1 MIRITPSK
9 INLGLNVVGRR
20 ADGYHDLETVFYP
33 VNICDS
39 LEITD
44 MDHRFPLAS
53 DIDIH
58 VYNTQRLCA
67 DEDNIIV
74 KAYRLLSQHFTLP
87 RIHAHL
93 FKEIPSQAG
102 MGGGSSDGTDM
113 LLLLNE
119 RCHLGLSN
127 DQLIDYARQLGA
139 DCPFFVLQRAAYA
152 EGIGERL
159 TPLNLNLSDYYLLV
173 VKPEVSVSTREAF
186 ALITP
191 QRPPICCRE
200 VVTGMP
206 ISQWRHHLTNDFETS
221 VFAQYPQ
228 LNEIKSQLYAGGAIY
243 AAMTGSG
250 SSLFGI
256 FSTHAEAESAYSC
269 SPLLSS
275 CAHWVVKML

>member
-102 MGGGSSDGTDM
+102 MGGGSSDGTAM

-139 DCPFFVLQRAAYA
+139 DCPFFVL
-152 EGIGERL
+152 
-159 TPLNLNLSDYYLLV
+159 
-173 VKPEVSVSTREAF
+173 
-186 ALITP
+186 
-191 QRPPICCRE
+191 
-200 VVTGMP
+200 
-206 ISQWRHHLTNDFETS
+206 
-221 VFAQYPQ
+221 
-228 LNEIKSQLYAGGAIY
+228 
-243 AAMTGSG
+243 
-250 SSLFGI
+250 
-256 FSTHAEAESAYSC
+256 
-269 SPLLSS
+269 
-275 CAHWVVKML
+275 

>member
-1 MIRITPSK
+1 MIRITPAK
-9 INLGLNVVGRR
+9 VNLGLNVVGRR
-20 ADGYHDLETVFYP
+20 TDGYHDLETVFYP

-44 MDHRFPLAS
+44 MDARFPFAG

-58 VYNTQRLCA
+58 VYNAGCLCA

-74 KAYRLLSQHFTLP
+74 KAYRLLARYFPLP

-93 FKEIPSQAG
+93 YKEIPSQAG
-102 MGGGSSDGTDM
+102 MGGGSSDGTAM

-119 RCHLGLSN
+119 RCHLGLT
-127 DQLIDYARQLGA
+127 DEQLIDYARQLGA

-159 TPLNLNLSDYYLLV
+159 APIDLDLSGYYLLV
-173 VKPEVSVSTREAF
+173 VKPDVSVSTREAF

-191 QRPPICCRE
+191 KRPPICCRE
-200 VVTGMP
+200 IVTNMS
-206 ISQWRHHLTNDFETS
+206 IDQWRHHLTNDFEAS
-221 VFAQYPQ
+221 VFAQYPE
-228 LNEIKSQLYAGGAIY
+228 LGEIKAQLYAGGALY

-256 FSTHAEAESAYSC
+256 FKEQSEAEAAYANST
-269 SPLLSS
+269 LLKS
-275 CAHWVVKML
+275 CAHWIVRMQ